1 MFCLHAMSHFSSIYS
16 LSRSSR
22 LQMFFKIGVLKNF
35 AKFIGKHLCWC
46 LFLIESLFNKAPK
59 LNWQSKIEHMTIV
72 QISFI
77 FLRFK
82 LRIAFKTVSYKKA
95 YKRICVSENPSQSFE
110 AISPI
115 NAHRHFLKKRA
126 KNIWFTLRLHFLPK

>member
-1 MFCLHAMSHFSSIYS
+1 MVEVIQQHSQIQYQFFQISLSDMFCFHAMSHFSSIYS
-16 LSRSSR
+16 LSRSNR
-22 LQMFFKIGVLKNF
+22 FKNF

-59 LNWQSKIEHMTIV
+59 LNWPSKIEHMTIV

-95 YKRICVSENPSQSFE
+95 YKRICVSAQVVSKKIPVKVLKL
-110 AISPI
+110 
-115 NAHRHFLKKRA
+115 FLQ
-126 KNIWFTLRLHFLPK
+126 